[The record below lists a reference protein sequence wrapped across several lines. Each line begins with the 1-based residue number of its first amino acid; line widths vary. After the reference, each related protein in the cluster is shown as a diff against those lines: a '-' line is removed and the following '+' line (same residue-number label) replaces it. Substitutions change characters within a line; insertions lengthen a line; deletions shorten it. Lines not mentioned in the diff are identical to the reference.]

1 MLVNVFVTTE
11 FIFTNGQ
18 VTGRIIID
26 LDSLVNAIYTNSLF
40 STKDP
45 RILGVKREV
54 AKLKNA
60 ALEIGMES
68 PVISL
73 ENGIV
78 TKNMMKMDLLDAADL
93 MFYYLGYYDYDLNHA
108 DKSCQELYEF
118 LQKCKDIKH
127 PSEMANIV

>member
-1 MLVNVFVTTE
+1 MMVNVFVTPE

-26 LDSLVNAIYTNSLF
+26 PDSLVNAIYTNSLF

-60 ALEIGMES
+60 ALEIGMEP

-73 ENGIV
+73 ETGIV
-78 TKNMMKMDLLDAADL
+78 SKNILKMDLLDVADL
-93 MFYYLGYYDYDLNHA
+93 LFDYLGYYDTDINHA
-108 DKSCQELYEF
+108 DKSCHELYEF
-118 LQKCKDIKH
+118 LQKCKDIKY
-127 PSEMANIV
+127 PSEMANIA

>member
-1 MLVNVFVTTE
+1 MMVNVFVTPE
-11 FIFTNGQ
+11 FVFTNGQ

-26 LDSLVNAIYTNSLF
+26 PDSLVNAIYTNSLF

-60 ALEIGMES
+60 ALEAGMEP

-73 ENGIV
+73 ETGIV
-78 TKNMMKMDLLDAADL
+78 SKNILKMDLLDVADL
-93 MFYYLGYYDYDLNHA
+93 LFDYLGYSNSDLSNA
-108 DKSCQELYEF
+108 NKSCQELYEF
-118 LQKCKDIKH
+118 LQKCKDIQH
-127 PSEMANIV
+127 PSEMANTV